1 MLWRTLRRAGEGDQA
16 IQGVRQSGRNQ
27 RWAAVCSPLTAAT
40 VAARMVGDTDGK
52 TQPAKGTELGS

>member
-16 IQGVRQSGRNQ
+16 IQEVKESGRNQ
-27 RWAAVCSPLTAAT
+27 SWAAVCSLLTEAT

-52 TQPAKGTELGS
+52 TQPAKGTEPGS